1 MPYYSAIFLLTRF
14 YGPTKSVYM
23 RCLYLL
29 FFLLFPAVAPAA
41 ATPSDQSSSVDSPQ
55 KPPCGLTA
63 ADGLKQA
70 KLSLSA
76 GGAGSERAALVC
88 LIEAVSNLNDKLPGL
103 QQPAMLHAI
112 DADHP
117 PGSNRP

>member
-1 MPYYSAIFLLTRF
+1 MRF
-14 YGPTKSVYM
+14 
-23 RCLYLL
+23 LYLL
-29 FFLLFPAVAPAA
+29 FFLLFPAVSHA
-41 ATPSDQSSSVDSPQ
+41 ATAPSDRSSSIASAQ
-55 KPPCGLTA
+55 KLRCGLTA
-63 ADGLKQA
+63 ADALKQA